1 MTKDRHS
8 EETLDELRIGKL
20 KILQAKN
27 GYRFSLDPVL
37 LCAFARVGKGA
48 RVADL
53 GTGSGV
59 IPLIL
64 ARRTEAVE
72 IVGIERQAEPA
83 ERARRSVA
91 LNDLEER
98 IRILEGDVRE
108 IGRFF
113 APQSFDLVLSN
124 PPFRA
129 PGSGRLA
136 PADERA
142 AARHELAGG
151 LEDFLRAAAWL
162 LPPGGRLY
170 IIYLAERLA
179 QLLEGMRRAGLE
191 PKRLRCVHGR
201 LGEPARMV
209 LVEGRR
215 GGRPGLALEAP
226 LLVFSGEDYSDE
238 VRGLYDADESGADD

>member
-1 MTKDRHS
+1 MTRDRHS

-64 ARRTEAVE
+64 ARRTEAGK

-91 LNDLEER
+91 LNDLEGR

-113 APQSFDLVLSN
+113 APQSFDVVLSN

-162 LPPGGRLY
+162 LPPGGRFY

-179 QLLEGMRRAGLE
+179 ELLEGMRRAGLE